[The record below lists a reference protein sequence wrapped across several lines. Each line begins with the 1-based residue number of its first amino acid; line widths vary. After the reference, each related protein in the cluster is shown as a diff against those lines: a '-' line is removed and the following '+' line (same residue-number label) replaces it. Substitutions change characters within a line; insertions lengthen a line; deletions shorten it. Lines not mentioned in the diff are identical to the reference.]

1 MSRSYHVTKRAA
13 VRAFIL
19 DGDKD
24 LTAEASD
31 KAGIKRRE
39 RVQRG
44 RQALGLK
51 RQPNHRAVAAE
62 RELTRAV
69 LRRRGEGKGA
79 VIIREDSMPNQSPQ
93 PTPGVDSAAQ
103 RASLAQRGCVERYL

>member
-19 DGDKD
+19 DGDTD
-24 LTAEASD
+24 LTAEGSD
-31 KAGIKRRE
+31 KAGIKRRK
-39 RVQRG
+39 RAQRS
-44 RQALGLK
+44 REALGLK

-69 LRRRGEGKGA
+69 LRHRGEGEGVV
-79 VIIREDSMPNQSPQ
+79 VI
-93 PTPGVDSAAQ
+93 
-103 RASLAQRGCVERYL
+103 

>member
-19 DGDKD
+19 DSDTD

-39 RVQRG
+39 RVQRS
-44 RQALGLK
+44 REALGLK
-51 RQPNHRAVAAE
+51 RQPNRLDRGALSPFMSESTAQALSIIVSWTSWAGLRLDNSNVTVA
-62 RELTRAV
+62 
-69 LRRRGEGKGA
+69 LR
-79 VIIREDSMPNQSPQ
+79 
-93 PTPGVDSAAQ
+93 
-103 RASLAQRGCVERYL
+103 